1 MPDHLQSTSGC
12 WTSSAFLGGEQ
23 DLGGGV
29 PRAMI
34 GEMPADLLCERGV
47 IVAGDPDSCINSVK
61 RHQEFGVDQTLLIM
75 QSDQIPH
82 EKAER
87 SIELFGKEVIP
98 AFK

>member
-1 MPDHLQSTSGC
+1 MPDHLQSNFQR
-12 WTSSAFLGGEQ
+12 FLGGEQ